1 MASGKIFQHGDVV
14 WCKCGG
20 LFWPGEVQSLESLP
34 KEIQM
39 GFVKTP
45 KVVVKFFDEDGYEF
59 LLNDR
64 DIHPYNCERK
74 IDFISKGLARAKT
87 KTLC

>member
-45 KVVVKFFDEDGYEF
+45 KVIVKFFDEDG
-59 LLNDR
+59 
-64 DIHPYNCERK
+64 
-74 IDFISKGLARAKT
+74 
-87 KTLC
+87 